1 MSERPA
7 GPILD
12 GLGVELDL
20 DDDDLLTEVVVIG
33 KVSRMSDG
41 GGTSVVIA
49 ISKGMDWVS
58 QLGLLEAARQVTG
71 GNLAEADE

>member
-12 GLGVELDL
+12 GLGVAFDM
-20 DDDDLLTEVVVIG
+20 DDDDLIVEVVVIG

-41 GGTSVVIA
+41 GGTSLVIA
-49 ISKGMDWVS
+49 ASDRLDWIA
-58 QLGLLEAARQVTG
+58 QLGLLEAARQVTSG
-71 GNLAEADE
+71 GFEEAP

>member
-20 DDDDLLTEVVVIG
+20 DDDDLVTEVVVIA
-33 KVSRMSDG
+33 KVSRLSDG
-41 GGTSVVIA
+41 GGTAVVIA
-49 ISKGMDWVS
+49 NSSGMDWVS
-58 QLGLLEAARQVTG
+58 QLGLIEAARQVTSG
-71 GNLAEADE
+71 GLAEDA